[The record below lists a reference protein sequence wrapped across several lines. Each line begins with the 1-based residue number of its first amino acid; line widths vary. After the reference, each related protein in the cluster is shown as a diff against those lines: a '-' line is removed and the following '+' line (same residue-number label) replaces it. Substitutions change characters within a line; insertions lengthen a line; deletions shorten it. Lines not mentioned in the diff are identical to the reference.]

1 MRDNANVKALMF
13 TPNAP
18 EAATQSV
25 SDHRVTCAQ
34 VARIPN

>member
-1 MRDNANVKALMF
+1 MRANCAHPQLKD
-13 TPNAP
+13 PNAA